1 MIESK
6 YLQKILREVDNLTLE
21 EIGELIAHL
30 QMKIKTA
37 PLRRRWAEIAGKAP
51 YPLTGEDAQ
60 AWVSRTRREAD
71 LQRQTELGTADEHP

>member
-1 MIESK
+1 MIGSRN
-6 YLQKILREVDNLTLE
+6 LQKVLREVDNLTIE
-21 EIGELIAHL
+21 EIGELIVHL

-51 YPLTGEDAQ
+51 YPLAGEDAQ

-71 LQRQTELGTADEHP
+71 LQRQAELGTADEHP